1 MVDEESLS
9 CLTTLTCS
17 QVSHFATTPDWR
29 MELISAGLNACLF
42 HLALTRGGGGV
53 SLLREAELYRGG
65 VRGKYRE
72 IKEGDKIIR

>member
-42 HLALTRGGGGV
+42 HLALTRGGGGFLC
-53 SLLREAELYRGG
+53 S
-65 VRGKYRE
+65 GKQNST
-72 IKEGDKIIR
+72 EGE

>member
-42 HLALTRGGGGV
+42 HLALTRGGGGGF
-53 SLLREAELYRGG
+53 SAQGSRIIQRGSERQVQRDKG
-65 VRGKYRE
+65 RG
-72 IKEGDKIIR
+72 